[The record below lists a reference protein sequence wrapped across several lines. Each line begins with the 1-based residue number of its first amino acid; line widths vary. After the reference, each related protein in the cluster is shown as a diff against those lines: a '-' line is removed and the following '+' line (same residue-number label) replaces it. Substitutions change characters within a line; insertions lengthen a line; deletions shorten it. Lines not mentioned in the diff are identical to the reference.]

1 MMVVEIGVRLVV
13 ATLGFKNIRFM
24 DGKDQRLRLKGV
36 ELRDHK

>member
-24 DGKDQRLRLKGV
+24 GWERSTAEIKGNGT
-36 ELRDHK
+36 ERP